1 MGVRMRGMTIALAF
15 LWNALACSDQ
25 SFHSTLKETSPDGVP
40 AIEVWP
46 GALEFGPVEEAVSD
60 TFEIRSTGD
69 TTLAVTGL
77 EVVGGDASFTLLD
90 APAGFFLEPGDVAEV
105 QVVYQPSAYTLQEA
119 TVEVSSDADTSLLEV
134 YLSGRGIEPP
144 EPGEPPVAEIQSPF
158 TGQVIPSSILPDLQG
173 LVSDTEDAPEQLSA
187 WWESDLDG
195 ALGTVTPDA
204 SGQAGLGAYAL
215 SVGEHTLTL
224 TVEDTEGG
232 QGNDQVQ
239 IQVCQMA
246 EIGTLQVESAGH
258 IVTTILSTD
267 AGAVNSL
274 YVIAPVSETI
284 TTDANNS
291 VGVSVDLGWFEA
303 CTQVV
308 FRLHTTAGN
317 VTFDSNNS
325 SNFSISRDGPDLWT
339 VGVEDSSDFDYN
351 DIIFQVEG
359 GI

>member
-1 MGVRMRGMTIALAF
+1 MRATAIGLSIFWGALG
-15 LWNALACSDQ
+15 CSDQ
-25 SFHSTLKETSPDGVP
+25 SFHSTQKETSPEGAP

-46 GALEFGPVEEAVSD
+46 DALDFGSVEETVLE

-77 EVVGGDASFTLLD
+77 EVVGGEASFTLLE
-90 APAGFFLEPGDVAEV
+90 ASTGLLLEPGEVAEV
-105 QVVYQPSAYTLQEA
+105 QVVYQPSSYDLQEA
-119 TVEVSSDADTSLLEV
+119 TVEINSDAETSLLEV
-134 YLSGRGIEPP
+134 TLSGRGIEPP
-144 EPGEPPVAEIQSPF
+144 DPDEPPVAEIQSPF
-158 TGQVIPSSILPDLQG
+158 QGQVIPSSIDPGLQG
-173 LVSDTEDAPEQLSA
+173 LVSDAEDPPELLSA
-187 WWESDLDG
+187 WWESDIDG

-204 SGQAGLGAYAL
+204 SGQAGLGSVAL

-224 TVEDTEGG
+224 TVEDTQGG
-232 QGNDQVQ
+232 QGSDEVQ
-239 IQVCQMA
+239 IEVCEMA
-246 EIGTLQVESAGH
+246 EIGTLQVETAGH

-284 TTDANNS
+284 TTDANNN
-291 VGVSVDLGWFEA
+291 VGASVDLGWFEA

-317 VTFDSNNS
+317 VTYDSNNT

-339 VGVEDSSDFDYN
+339 VGVEDSTDFDYN